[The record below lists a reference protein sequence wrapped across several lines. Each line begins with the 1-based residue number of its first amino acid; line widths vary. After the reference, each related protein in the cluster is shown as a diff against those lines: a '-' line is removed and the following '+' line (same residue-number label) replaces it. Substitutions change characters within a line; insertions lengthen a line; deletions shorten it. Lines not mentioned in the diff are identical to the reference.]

1 LTDSSIAA
9 INRGVIEL
17 TVNKPAAPPAVPPV
31 SALPDGPSTPKTVQV
46 ARFLLQ
52 PTSYLDDC
60 QRRYGDYF
68 TLRLPNRTTV
78 LSSDPAA
85 VKTVF
90 TADPEHLLAGRSNA
104 ILQPLLG
111 DRSVLL
117 LDGREHL
124 RQRRLLLPPFH
135 GERMQ
140 AYARTMREVADRGVA
155 TWPRGRAF
163 AVQPS
168 MQAITLEVILRT
180 VFGLGDEESIQ
191 RVGAP
196 LRRVL
201 DATASQSRLFAM
213 QVTSS
218 KNPHRLS
225 PWGRF
230 QALVA
235 EADRVVYEELHHRRA
250 QPDGGDH
257 EDVLSLLLAARDE
270 DGEPLTDVELR
281 DELMTLLL
289 AGHETTATALSWTLE
304 RLVRHPA
311 VLDRLLAEHREG
323 ETAFLDATIK
333 ESLRLRPVVPA
344 VGRFLTAPLEIGG
357 HTLPADVY
365 LSLSIHLLH
374 RRPELYPEPDA
385 FRPERFLDRPA
396 GTYEWIPFGGGT
408 RRCLGA
414 SFALLEMRIVLQAI
428 LDQVKLLPE
437 HGPGEGIGRRAV
449 TLVPKG
455 GARVTVEAA

>member
-1 LTDSSIAA
+1 MP
-9 INRGVIEL
+9 
-17 TVNKPAAPPAVPPV
+17 KP
-31 SALPDGPSTPKTVQV
+31 LLIG
-46 ARFLLQ
+46 RFLLQ
-52 PTSYLDDC
+52 PTAFLDHC

-78 LSSDPAA
+78 ISSDPEA

-90 TADPEHLLAGRSNA
+90 TADPDHLLAGRSNA

-140 AYARTMREVADRGVA
+140 AYAETMREVAEREVA
-155 TWPRGRAF
+155 SWPRGRSF

-180 VFGLGDEESIQ
+180 VFGLSDEERLE

-201 DATASQSRLFAM
+201 DATASPARLFAL

-218 KNPHRLS
+218 EDPHQLS

-230 QALVA
+230 KALVA
-235 EADRVVYEELHHRRA
+235 EADRVVYEELSDRRS
-250 QPDGGDH
+250 QPGD
-257 EDVLSLLLAARDE
+257 EEGR
-270 DGEPLTDVELR
+270 PLTDLELR
-281 DELMTLLL
+281 DELMTLLM

-311 VLDRLLAEHREG
+311 TLDRLLAEHRAG
-323 ETAFLDATIK
+323 DTAFLDATIK
-333 ESLRLRPVVPA
+333 ESLRLRPVIPA
-344 VGRFLTAPLEIGG
+344 VGRYLTAPLEIGG
-357 HTLPADVY
+357 QTLPADAY
-365 LSLSIHLLH
+365 LSLSVYLLH
-374 RRPELYPEPDA
+374 RRPDLYPDPDA
-385 FRPERFLDRPA
+385 FRPERFLERQP
-396 GTYEWIPFGGGT
+396 GTYEWIPFGGGM

-414 SFALLEMRIVLQAI
+414 SFALFEMRIVLQAI
-428 LDQVKLLPE
+428 LDQVSLRPQS
-437 HGPGEGIGRRAV
+437 GRGERTGRRAV
-449 TLVPKG
+449 TLVPSR
-455 GARVTVEAA
+455 GARIAVEPA